1 MLMRPV
7 RQMPGASARIEMV
20 INVYIITLTSEECIH

>member
-7 RQMPGASARIEMV
+7 LQMPGAGAKIEKV